1 MTTIAGFGSLYTSS
15 FPGLKSVGMV
25 ALFGTLYSMITTLTF
40 LIAVLTIMEKRKRK
54 PESKMG
60 SIGAGE
66 LLLIFLVALLLFGPG
81 RLPELGRA
89 LGKAAREFKKAEAE
103 VRNAM
108 AAGTNDDPKGAPP
121 SEKDPGER
129 SE

>member
-1 MTTIAGFGSLYTSS
+1 
-15 FPGLKSVGMV
+15 
-25 ALFGTLYSMITTLTF
+25 
-40 LIAVLTIMEKRKRK
+40 
-54 PESKMG
+54 MG

-89 LGKAAREFKKAEAE
+89 FGKAAREFKKAEAE